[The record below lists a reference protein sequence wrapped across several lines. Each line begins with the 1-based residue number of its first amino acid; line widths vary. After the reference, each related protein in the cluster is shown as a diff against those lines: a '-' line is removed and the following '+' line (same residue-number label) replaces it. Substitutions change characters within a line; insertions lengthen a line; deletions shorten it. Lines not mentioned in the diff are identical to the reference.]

1 MDNIKGLR
9 TTEGKELSKIKIVKD
24 SKVIDGFIEIVYK
37 DGRKELLN
45 KNYINTI
52 VCEAPKPE
60 TDPEEIPEQKDSKA

>member
-45 KNYINTI
+45 KNYINSI

-60 TDPEEIPEQKDSKA
+60 MDPEEIPGQKDSKA